1 MAGMLPGVECAR
13 RRRCHQN
20 KIWSDSPQVDAQVLT
35 RRSVLCLYTSN
46 HEALLVSNPSMQRR
60 LLMEAG
66 GEDELDGIAREAKRR
81 LDERLWRT
89 QRKSEDNGREMM
101 RRKFSWR
108 KLNWIGVEEDKSG
121 QCW

>member
-20 KIWSDSPQVDAQVLT
+20 KVWSDSPHIAAQALT

-46 HEALLVSNPSMQRR
+46 HETHLASNPSLERS
-60 LLMEAG
+60 LLIEAD
-66 GEDELDGIAREAKRR
+66 EDDKLDGSAREAKRR
-81 LDERLWRT
+81 LDERLRT
-89 QRKSEDNGREMM
+89 QRKS
-101 RRKFSWR
+101 RKFNWT
-108 KLNWIGVEEDKSG
+108 KLNWTKLNWTGVEQDKCR